1 MLQWTL
7 MHKYLL
13 NSYFLFLF
21 FFFEVHGKGFIFIL
35 TLKHKTQTWKHRTR
49 TEPPSAHCQSRHKD
63 ILGFLRGS
71 VVKKLHLMQ
80 ETRVWSLGS
89 WVRKIRWRRALQ
101 PSPVF
106 LPGES
111 HRQRTWRAAVGRV
124 PKHTLSGMHK
134 DIYNKKIF
142 LSLLNSMNSYLQ
154 LFWLHHFIV
163 SSVMKKVLMC
173 LHLFQYLFST
183 FLL

>member
-7 MHKYLL
+7 MHKYLFE
-13 NSYFLFLF
+13 FLFSF
-21 FFFEVHGKGFIFIL
+21 SFFEVHGKGFIFIL
-35 TLKHKTQTWKHRTR
+35 ILKHKTQTWKHRTR

-71 VVKKLHLMQ
+71 VVKNLHLMQ

-89 WVRKIRWRRALQ
+89 VPGSGRSAGGGRCSPAQYSCLENPTDRGPGGLQ
-101 PSPVF
+101 
-106 LPGES
+106 
-111 HRQRTWRAAVGRV
+111 
-124 PKHTLSGMHK
+124 SGGSQSTRSQACTR
-134 DIYNKKIF
+134 IYTTKKIF

-173 LHLFQYLFST
+173 LHLFQYLFSA

>member
-111 HRQRTWRAAVGRV
+111 HRQRTWR
-124 PKHTLSGMHK
+124 
-134 DIYNKKIF
+134 
-142 LSLLNSMNSYLQ
+142 LQ
-154 LFWLHHFIV
+154 LGGSQSTRSQACIRIYTTKKYFWV
-163 SSVMKKVLMC
+163 C
-173 LHLFQYLFST
+173 LTPWIPIFNSFGCTIL
-183 FLL
+183 